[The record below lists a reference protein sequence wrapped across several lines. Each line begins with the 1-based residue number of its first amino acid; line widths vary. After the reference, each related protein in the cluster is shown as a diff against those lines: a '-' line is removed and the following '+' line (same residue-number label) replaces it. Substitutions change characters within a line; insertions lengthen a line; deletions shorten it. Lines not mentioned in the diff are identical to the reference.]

1 MQPPEDIHRLKRDAA
16 ARPGDPVIWARLAI
30 ALHALECAKTEGVLL
45 EQSPESDEPYMTST
59 EALAH
64 AEELVRNCLSFGLLA
79 PATDAAD
86 LLHTAL
92 GSEST
97 AILLSEVTLRRNQV
111 GDIARARALLEATVA
126 RRPDAREARIR
137 AAALALG
144 TGDLD
149 AARLWIEPVASDDAV
164 TRALYAQVLLAS
176 GDVEAAAHEALLGLE
191 GEPESVDLHL
201 LRGVAELSQAHNEE
215 AIESFSEAL
224 RLAPE
229 RPEAYYNLG
238 LAFVATGSRAAAL
251 GVVEAGLELAPGDER
266 LLSLMARLKASLSGA

>member
-1 MQPPEDIHRLKRDAA
+1 MQLPEDIQRLKRDANT
-16 ARPGDPVIWARLAI
+16 RPGDPVIWARLAI
-30 ALHALECAKTEGVLL
+30 ALHALAHANAEGVLL
-45 EQSPESDEPYMTST
+45 DPAPPTDDLPMSPEQ
-59 EALAH
+59 ALH
-64 AEELVRNCLSFGLLA
+64 HTEELIRNCLSFGLLA
-79 PATDAAD
+79 PATDAAE

-92 GSEST
+92 GSERT
-97 AILLSEVTLRRNQV
+97 AILLAEATLRRNQV
-111 GDIARARALLEATVA
+111 GDIARARALLEATVS
-126 RRPDAREARIR
+126 RRPDAREARLR

-149 AARLWIEPVASDDAV
+149 AARRWIEPIAAHDAV

-251 GVVEAGLELAPGDER
+251 GVVEAGLELAPNDER
-266 LLSLMARLKASLSGA
+266 LLSLMARLKASLTP